1 MMLIAEEFAVKFA
14 SNQCDLTFDQRI
26 LLVEIAGSPNGGGH
40 MARWLAGIAAVLL
53 LVTGAV
59 LAFQRDRDSPALPP
73 APTPRLASATA
84 VPLSAIP
91 NPPEADPKSKE
102 QRRFERS
109 DKNEDGRI
117 SLAELTEPR
126 RKAFAK
132 LDSNSDGRLS
142 FEEWASRTIEKF
154 EGADADK
161 SQWLTAA
168 EFASTAPK
176 TRKKPA
182 CSC

>member
-1 MMLIAEEFAVKFA
+1 
-14 SNQCDLTFDQRI
+14 
-26 LLVEIAGSPNGGGH
+26 
-40 MARWLAGIAAVLL
+40 MAKWLAGIAAVLL
-53 LVTGAV
+53 LITGSV
-59 LAFQRDRDSPALPP
+59 LAIRGDGTAPSFPA

-117 SLAELTEPR
+117 SLSELTEPR

-142 FEEWASRTIEKF
+142 FEEWATRTIDKF

-161 SQWLTAA
+161 SRWLTPA

-176 TRKKPA
+176 ARKKPA